1 MKNQKQ
7 RNIRPTRKLLTC
19 ALASCLMLG
28 VAPAAFAQST
38 GATLRGQV
46 SADSA
51 PAADAKVTATNLATG
66 LTRSVQANASG
77 GYSLAGLPPGT
88 YRIDVAAAG
97 KTSSQTVILQVG
109 QTATLNLGVGG
120 VAETAVGEAT
130 NLDTVT
136 VTAPMLVETKT
147 SEVATYVTQKQI
159 NALPQNSRNFLAFA
173 DTVPGMQ
180 FVSSPNGQE
189 SQLRSGAQGASAI
202 NVFIDGVGQKNYV
215 TPGGITGQDDSRGN
229 PFPQSAIGEYKVI
242 TSNYKAEYDQIGS
255 AAVTAV
261 SKSGTNDFN
270 GSFFWDRTGD
280 DWRKPTVEEEKRGSK
295 TEESTEQYGVSFGG
309 PIIRDQLHFFVSYE
323 AKDILTPRDVKPPTV
338 FDPSVLPADLQALYG
353 PANAPFKQN
362 LYFGKL
368 SWQANDSNLVEL
380 SMRYRDESSIT
391 GVGNENSVGFGTDFV
406 NDETRVD
413 LRYQF
418 SSMNWL
424 NDAHLTYEEAA
435 YNPVPTTKAPG
446 YRYTIVDPGNPGNRR
461 LSVLN
466 IGGSN
471 NFQDKGQKGWAFQDD
486 LTYFGW
492 ESHTIKMGV
501 KYKQVDLKAF
511 QQFPPYPQYFFD
523 VNESLDRP
531 YRVEYTTTLVGR
543 DPFVESSNKQ
553 FGIYLQ
559 DDWEVNDKLTL
570 NLGVRWDYEEN
581 PSYLDHR
588 ISDELLTALQGW
600 ANIQNTDYDVND
612 YIPNGND
619 RKSFKN
625 AWQPRVGFSYDLF
638 ADQRHV
644 IFGGAGRAYDR
655 NLFDYMAR
663 EYYSGAFTTY
673 GLDFD
678 SPLHPCGSG
687 CTAFSPALL
696 TPEGLAA
703 YAAANPRVGGE
714 VQLLNNE
721 LKTPYSDQFSLGMR
735 NSVSLWGQDWN
746 TSVAISHIRSRDGI
760 YFRLGNRYSD
770 GRYYNVPGATW
781 GGQPWGESIP
791 GYGSLILGDNGID
804 YNLNSLL
811 VSIDKPYTEASGWGI
826 NLAYTYSDAEENN
839 SNAAQ
844 GDENFVGDYPTIP
857 SRMLLSTGVPE
868 HRLVLS
874 GIYDAIW
881 DITLS
886 GKLTLASHRPRY
898 AINCRDAVD
907 WNNCFFDPFVP
918 KGSIGY
924 KQFDLAAEK
933 VWSTGTDVKLR
944 VRADMLNVFNWRN
957 WNQFTDW
964 RGGVGEALNPN
975 FAERSGD
982 EILLP
987 TRTFKLSF
995 GLDW

>member
-1 MKNQKQ
+1 M
-7 RNIRPTRKLLTC
+7 
-19 ALASCLMLG
+19 
-28 VAPAAFAQST
+28 
-38 GATLRGQV
+38 
-46 SADSA
+46 
-51 PAADAKVTATNLATG
+51 
-66 LTRSVQANASG
+66 
-77 GYSLAGLPPGT
+77 
-88 YRIDVAAAG
+88 
-97 KTSSQTVILQVG
+97 
-109 QTATLNLGVGG
+109 
-120 VAETAVGEAT
+120 
-130 NLDTVT
+130 
-136 VTAPMLVETKT
+136 
-147 SEVATYVTQKQI
+147 TQKQI
-159 NALPQNSRNFLAFA
+159 NVLPQNSRNFLAFA

-811 VSIDKPYTEASGWGI
+811 VSIDKPYTEASGWGV

-918 KGSIGY
+918 KGTIGY